1 MSEKTIKFEDGSL
14 ARFIIKGDGSLS
26 FYIQARHLGKEIKT
40 TSTTVTLTP
49 DETVDLLSWVGNEL
63 VKESGND

>member
-1 MSEKTIKFEDGSL
+1 MSEKEIKFEDGSL
-14 ARFIIKGDGSLS
+14 AKFSIKKGALS

-49 DETVDLLSWVGNEL
+49 EETAEFYKWIGKKLIEESNE
-63 VKESGND
+63 